1 MTDKNTNIQKLRDEY
16 AIFVNERN
24 WNQFHDPKS
33 VAASISIE
41 ANELLELFQWDTPES
56 AREKLNNPKWRAKV
70 EGEVADVFIYLLNFV
85 NQTGIDITTEYNKK
99 MAVAREKFKVEAQD
113 DLEAYY
119 KVKEDYRKAGK

>member
-1 MTDKNTNIQKLRDEY
+1 MSDKNTNIQKLRDEY

-85 NQTGIDITTEYNKK
+85 NQTGIDITTEYSKK
-99 MAVAREKFKVEAQD
+99 MAIAREKFKVEAQ
-113 DLEAYY
+113 
-119 KVKEDYRKAGK
+119 